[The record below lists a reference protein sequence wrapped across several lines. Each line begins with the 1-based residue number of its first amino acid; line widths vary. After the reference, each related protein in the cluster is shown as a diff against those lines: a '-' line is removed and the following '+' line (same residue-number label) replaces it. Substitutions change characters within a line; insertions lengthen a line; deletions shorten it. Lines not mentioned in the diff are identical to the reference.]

1 MARPPRAPPCRAED
15 ADPAASARR
24 QLFHDRKLLRQA
36 LKRAKQFEVR
46 KLCRRLRH
54 AEELERAAAAPAEES
69 AAAASAAP
77 KPRKGSTASLALKL
91 GALKAVPLEE
101 AVHRVQVALDAESGP
116 LSAARAS
123 RQGAAEDRPAVT
135 AEVEWALRRLQSA
148 QCVQDVVHR
157 MEADERAV
165 TAAAAEAEQK
175 GAESGKE
182 EHILERGAAGLT
194 EAGPGG
200 LVVPEDTEHR
210 KVRRRRGPGKGQDLH
225 VRPRGS
231 GSRPPDARQQLA
243 GSHKR
248 SLEAADRAGSRPA
261 PKARDPVVGKARKA
275 GSRPLLSRAGNRM
288 GQRERRRLA
297 QLQATGAAR
306 VTGRSR
312 SAGSGRDGKRSGHG
326 HGQRDAVKGPGGRAV
341 GKAKST
347 SQRSLAAVKSSGG
360 RSAASSEKLHPSWAA
375 KAAQAKL
382 LAVAGSGQKIVF
394 ADDNG

>member
-1 MARPPRAPPCRAED
+1 MARRSRAPPRHAED

-46 KLCRRLRH
+46 KLCRRLRQ
-54 AEELERAAAAPAEES
+54 AEELERAAAAPAEENV
-69 AAAASAAP
+69 AAAVAAL
-77 KPRKGSTASLALKL
+77 KARKGSTASLALKL
-91 GALKAVPLEE
+91 GALKAVSLDE
-101 AVHRVQVALDAESGP
+101 AVHRVQVAVDVESGP

-123 RQGAAEDRPAVT
+123 RQGAAEDRPAAT

-157 MEADERAV
+157 MEADARAV
-165 TAAAAEAEQK
+165 TAAAAEAEQN

-182 EHILERGAAGLT
+182 EKTSERGADGLT
-194 EAGPGG
+194 EAGPAG

-210 KVRRRRGPGKGQDLH
+210 KVRRRRGPGKGQDVQ
-225 VRPRGS
+225 VRDQGS
-231 GSRPPDARQQLA
+231 GSRPRGARQQLA
-243 GSHKR
+243 GLHKR
-248 SLEAADRAGSRPA
+248 SLEAADREGSRPA
-261 PKARDPVVGKARKA
+261 PKVRDPVVGKARKA
-275 GSRPLLSRAGNRM
+275 GSRPLLSKAGNRM

-306 VTGRSR
+306 VTGRGR
-312 SAGSGRDGKRSGHG
+312 SAGSSRDGERSGHG
-326 HGQRDAVKGPGGRAV
+326 QWDGVKGPGSRAV
-341 GKAKST
+341 GKAKSS

-360 RSAASSEKLHPSWAA
+360 RSAAPSAKLHPSWAA

-382 LAVAGSGQKIVF
+382 LATAGSGRKIVF
-394 ADDNG
+394 ADDND